1 MLADIDIYRN
11 NEKCDKYQEKSWKP
25 VLLQMC
31 NSFAFGKFK
40 FQKENACVCPSI
52 EPNYTPGK

>member
-1 MLADIDIYRN
+1 
-11 NEKCDKYQEKSWKP
+11 
-25 VLLQMC
+25 MC